1 MHLTKEQL
9 DTVGQMASNLIHP
22 KLIAIY
28 LKMDEAVLRME
39 LKDENSELHEVYYEH
54 FIQAKINL
62 HSSIIKSANNGSNPS
77 QEAVKKLIQESE
89 DYIG

>member
-1 MHLTKEQL
+1 
-9 DTVGQMASNLIHP
+9 MADNLIHP
-22 KLIAIY
+22 RLIAIY
-28 LKMDEAVLRME
+28 LKIDEEVLRME
-39 LKDENSELHEVYYEH
+39 LKDRNSELHEVYYEH

-62 HSSIIKSANNGSNPS
+62 NSSVIKSANNGSNPS

>member
-1 MHLTKEQL
+1 
-9 DTVGQMASNLIHP
+9 
-22 KLIAIY
+22 
-28 LKMDEAVLRME
+28 ME
-39 LKDENSELHEVYYEH
+39 LKDRSSELHEVYYEH

-62 HSSIIKSANNGSNPS
+62 NSSVIKSANNGSNPS